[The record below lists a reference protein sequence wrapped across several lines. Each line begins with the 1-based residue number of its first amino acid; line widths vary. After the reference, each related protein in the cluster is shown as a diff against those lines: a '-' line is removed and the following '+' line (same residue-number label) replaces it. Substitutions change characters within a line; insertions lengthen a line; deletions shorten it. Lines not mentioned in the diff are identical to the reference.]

1 MKPVTLPTEPQV
13 IAPDTWLTPTIAAEP
28 SGVYVSAHTMVIR
41 GQEPVLVDT
50 GVSLLRDGWLRQTFS
65 VVDPE
70 DVRWIFV
77 SHDDH
82 DHIGNLDVVLDLCR
96 NATLIVNFSMTSRL
110 AGDVELPLERM
121 RWLDPGG
128 SLDVGDRVLTAVG
141 PPLFD
146 SPPTRGLHDSRTGV
160 LWAVDSF
167 ASLVPG
173 EVYEAADVPPDLY
186 DQSFAVLNS
195 WNTPWLEWVD
205 PERFASHVRAAAS
218 LPVEVVASAHGPV
231 HRGEQ
236 IEGAYRRTL
245 DLAAQPAV
253 PEPGQELLDALV
265 STALPPAA

>member
-1 MKPVTLPTEPQV
+1 MKPVTLPTEPQL
-13 IAPDTWLTPTIAAEP
+13 IASDTWLIPTIAADP
-28 SGVYVSAHTMVIR
+28 SGAFVSAHTLVIR
-41 GQEPVLVDT
+41 GREPVIVDT
-50 GVSLLRDGWLRQTFS
+50 GVSLVRDTWLRETFS
-65 VVDPE
+65 VVEPQ

-82 DHIGNLDVVLDLCR
+82 DHIGNLDVVLDLCP
-96 NATLIVNFSMTSRL
+96 NATLIGNFSMTSRL

-121 RWLDPGG
+121 RWVDPGG
-128 SLDVGDRVLTAVG
+128 SLEIGDRVLTAVR

-146 SPPTRGLHDSRTGV
+146 SPSTRGLHDSRTGV

-173 EVYEAADVPPDLY
+173 AVYEAGDVPADLY

-205 PERFASHVRAAAS
+205 RERFASHVRAAAS

-236 IEGAYRRTL
+236 IEDAFRRTL

-253 PEPGQELLDALV
+253 PQPGQELLDALV
-265 STALPPAA
+265 SAALPPAA